1 MQSRR
6 LDLPSLTA
14 IRAFEVAARR
24 QSFKDAADELCVTP
38 AAISRQIKQL
48 EAQLATVLFVRG
60 HRQVTLTAAGSGCSG
75 LLILPLMKSPVPPGK
90 FVVRWP
96 TAT

>member
-48 EAQLATVLFVRG
+48 EAATGDCVVRPG
-60 HRQVTLTAAGSGCSG
+60 SPAGNADGSGG
-75 LLILPLMKSPVPPGK
+75 TAVPGDQ
-90 FVVRWP
+90 
-96 TAT
+96 